1 MTEGVVWVQLGRS
14 AIVSR
19 APSTSVFGRKQ
30 ETSENGTN
38 LEGFATR
45 KNEDETL
52 LETKRLTNK

>member
-45 KNEDETL
+45 KMK
-52 LETKRLTNK
+52 TKHY